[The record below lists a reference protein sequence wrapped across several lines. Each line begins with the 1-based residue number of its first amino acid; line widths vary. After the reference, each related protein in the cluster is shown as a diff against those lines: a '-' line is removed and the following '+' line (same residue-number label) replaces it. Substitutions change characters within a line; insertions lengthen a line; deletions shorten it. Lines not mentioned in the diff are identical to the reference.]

1 MRKTALLLLAL
12 LACHTPFITDEAGVR
27 FVHVFAQGADS
38 TAPLLVWMHY
48 YGGRPERFDSL
59 WQNMPARIDIAMP
72 EGFVPVGEGYSW
84 YHSQPGSGVE
94 GLASAIVGAEER
106 VWRGIVVE
114 AHGRKVLVG
123 GFSQGAIIAYALAA
137 RHPEIVAAFP
147 IAGVLPTEIFPPG
160 HPPMAPVFAM
170 HGTEDTVIPFD
181 DGRRTVAAFRALGGK
196 AELLEFPGVGH
207 ELTEAMR
214 DALYEHIEAAL
225 PPQCPDRRDPCC
237 GGSCLRHP

>member
-12 LACHTPFITDEAGVR
+12 LACHTPFVTDEAGVR

-38 TAPLLVWMHY
+38 TAPLLVWLHG
-48 YGGRPERFDSL
+48 YGGRPERFDIL

-72 EGFVPVGEGYSW
+72 EGFVPVGDGYSW
-84 YHSQPGSGVE
+84 YHSQPGTGVE
-94 GLASAIVGAEER
+94 GLARAIIGAEER
-106 VWRGIVVE
+106 VWGGIVAE

-147 IAGVLPTEIFPPG
+147 IAGVLPTETFPPG
-160 HPPMAPVFAM
+160 HRPMAPVFAM

-181 DGRRTVAAFRALGGK
+181 DGRRTIAGFRALGGK
-196 AELLEFPGVGH
+196 AELLEFPGAGH
-207 ELTEAMR
+207 EITEGMR
-214 DALYEHIEAAL
+214 EALYKHVQAAL
-225 PPQCPDRRDPCC
+225 APP
-237 GGSCLRHP
+237 H